1 MKLIKEIKEAFEPKG
16 LILTAAV
23 GPGKTTI
30 DDSYKLTEM
39 AK

>member
-1 MKLIKEIKEAFEPKG
+1 MQLIKEIKEAFKPEG
-16 LILTAAV
+16 FLLTAAV